1 MVRWCCVD
9 ISNAYLNT
17 STSYLNISTSHLNT
31 STSQH
36 HISTSHHLNIS
47 TPQHHNTY
55 NKQIIMNKS
64 FILSAALSLSS
75 LFASAENAPT
85 PRKQLAPKPPMGW
98 MTWNLFQGN
107 INEQLIRETADAMV
121 EGRFRDAGYEYIF
134 IDDLWQG
141 GRDRQNNIIP
151 DPEKFPS
158 GIKALADYVHSKGLK
173 LGIYS
178 DAAQLTCGGWTA
190 SLGFEEQDA
199 RTFASW
205 GIDYLK
211 YDYCNAPEDS
221 ATARQ
226 RYRTMANALQNS
238 GRDIVLGICEWG
250 QRQGEEWCEEVGGQL
265 WRTSYDVRDMWK
277 DIVKQGGMGILDII
291 DITAPLAKHAR
302 PGQWPDMDMLV
313 VGLYGTGGPS
323 SDLGGVGCTQTE
335 YQTQMSMWCMMSS
348 VLALSNDL
356 RHLTPEDKRILLNK
370 EIIAIDQDPPGKAAE
385 RVVNEA
391 GHQVFGR
398 PLANGS
404 HAVAILNS
412 GDKAQRLSV
421 SFKQL
426 GLTGKY
432 TVRDVWQHRDI
443 ARGATKWGGKV
454 QAHETK
460 VFVLR

>member
-1 MVRWCCVD
+1 
-9 ISNAYLNT
+9 
-17 STSYLNISTSHLNT
+17 
-31 STSQH
+31 
-36 HISTSHHLNIS
+36 
-47 TPQHHNTY
+47 
-55 NKQIIMNKS
+55 MNKS
-64 FILSAALSLSS
+64 LFLSAALLLSS
-75 LFASAENAPT
+75 LFASAQT
-85 PRKQLAPKPPMGW
+85 PRNQLTPRPPMGW

-121 EGRFRDAGYEYIF
+121 EGGFRDAGYEYIF

-151 DPEKFPS
+151 DPEKFPN
-158 GIKALADYVHSKGLK
+158 GMKALADYVHSKGLK

-221 ATARQ
+221 ATARH

-250 QRQGEEWCEEVGGQL
+250 QRQCEEWCEEVGGQL

-277 DIVKQGGMGILDII
+277 DIVKEGGMGII
-291 DITAPLAKHAR
+291 DIVNVTAPLAKYVR

-313 VGLYGTGGPS
+313 VGLNGTGGPS

-335 YQTQMSMWCMMSS
+335 YQTQMSMWCMMASP
-348 VLALSNDL
+348 LAMTNDL
-356 RHLTPEDKRILLNK
+356 RKVSEDDRRILLNP
-370 EIIAIDQDPPGKAAE
+370 EIIAINQDVLGKAAE
-385 RVVNEA
+385 RKVMNDNYQIFV
-391 GHQVFGR
+391 R
-398 PLANGS
+398 PLADGS
-404 HAVAILNS
+404 HAVALLNTS
-412 GDKAQRLSV
+412 EKPLTLTADFAS
-421 SFKQL
+421 L
-426 GLTGKY
+426 GFAGKY
-432 TVRDVWQHRDI
+432 TVRDVWQHKDVVHN
-443 ARGATKWGGKV
+443 ASKWKGRV
-454 QAHETK
+454 MPHETR
-460 VFVLR
+460 VFVVKK

>member
-1 MVRWCCVD
+1 
-9 ISNAYLNT
+9 
-17 STSYLNISTSHLNT
+17 
-31 STSQH
+31 
-36 HISTSHHLNIS
+36 
-47 TPQHHNTY
+47 
-55 NKQIIMNKS
+55 MNKS
-64 FILSAALSLSS
+64 LFLSAALLLSS
-75 LFASAENAPT
+75 LFASAQT
-85 PRKQLAPKPPMGW
+85 PRNQLTPRPPMGW

-121 EGRFRDAGYEYIF
+121 EGGFRDAGYEYIF

-151 DPEKFPS
+151 DPEKFPN
-158 GIKALADYVHSKGLK
+158 GMKALADYVHSKRLK

-221 ATARQ
+221 ATARH

-250 QRQGEEWCEEVGGQL
+250 QRQCEEWCEEVGGQL

-277 DIVKQGGMGILDII
+277 DIVKEGGMGII
-291 DITAPLAKHAR
+291 DIVNVTAPLARYVR

-313 VGLYGTGGPS
+313 VGLNGTGGPS

-335 YQTQMSMWCMMSS
+335 YQTQMSMWCMMASP
-348 VLALSNDL
+348 LAMTNDL
-356 RHLTPEDKRILLNK
+356 RKVSEDDRRILLNP
-370 EIIAIDQDPPGKAAE
+370 EIIAINQDVLGKAAE
-385 RVVNEA
+385 RKVMNDNYQIFV
-391 GHQVFGR
+391 R
-398 PLANGS
+398 PLADGS
-404 HAVAILNS
+404 HAVALLNTS
-412 GDKAQRLSV
+412 EKPLTLTADFAS
-421 SFKQL
+421 L
-426 GLTGKY
+426 GFAGKY
-432 TVRDVWQHRDI
+432 TVRDVWQHKDV
-443 ARGATKWGGKV
+443 AHNASKWKGRV
-454 QAHETK
+454 MPHETR
-460 VFVLR
+460 VFVVKK

>member
-1 MVRWCCVD
+1 
-9 ISNAYLNT
+9 
-17 STSYLNISTSHLNT
+17 
-31 STSQH
+31 
-36 HISTSHHLNIS
+36 
-47 TPQHHNTY
+47 
-55 NKQIIMNKS
+55 MNKS
-64 FILSAALSLSS
+64 FILSAALCLSS

-121 EGRFRDAGYEYIF
+121 EGGFRDAGYEYIF

-211 YDYCNAPEDS
+211 YDYCNAPADS

-226 RYRTMANALQNS
+226 RYRTMADALQKS

-250 QRQGEEWCEEVGGQL
+250 QRNCEEWCEEVGGSL

-277 DIVKQGGMGILDII
+277 DIVHQGGMGILDIVNV
-291 DITAPLAKHAR
+291 TAPLAKDVRH
-302 PGQWPDMDMLV
+302 GQWPDMDMLV
-313 VGLYGTGGPS
+313 VGLNGKGGPS
-323 SDLGGVGCTQTE
+323 SDLGGVGCNYTE

-356 RHLTPEDKRILLNK
+356 RQLSPEDKRILLNK
-370 EIIAIDQDPPGKAAE
+370 EIIAIDQDPLGKAAE
-385 RVVNEA
+385 RKVN
-391 GHQVFGR
+391 QKDYQIFVR

-404 HAVAILNS
+404 HAIAILNS
-412 GDKAQRLSV
+412 SDKPIQVLAD
-421 SFKQL
+421 FKQL
-426 GLTGKY
+426 GLNGKY
-432 TVRDVWQHRDI
+432 LVRDVWQHRDI
-443 ARGATKWGGKV
+443 AKNANRWKGKV
-454 QAHETK
+454 MAHETK
-460 VFVLR
+460 VFVLK

>member
-1 MVRWCCVD
+1 MTLMT
-9 ISNAYLNT
+9 LNNMRRVFFFIAVVAMMAT
-17 STSYLNISTSHLNT
+17 S
-31 STSQH
+31 
-36 HISTSHHLNIS
+36 
-47 TPQHHNTY
+47 
-55 NKQIIMNKS
+55 
-64 FILSAALSLSS
+64 A
-75 LFASAENAPT
+75 FAQQPTATTERGKLAPT
-85 PRKQLAPKPPMGW
+85 PPMGW
-98 MTWNLFQGN
+98 MTWNMFKGD
-107 INEQLIRETADAMV
+107 ISEQLIKETADAMV
-121 EGRFRDAGYEYIF
+121 ESGLRDAGYKYVF

-141 GRDRQNNIIP
+141 GRDKHNNIIP
-151 DPEKFPS
+151 DPKKFPN

-178 DAAQLTCGGWTA
+178 DAAQLTCGGCTA
-190 SLGFEEQDA
+190 SYGFEEQDA

-205 GIDYLK
+205 GVDYLK

-221 ATARQ
+221 ATARL
-226 RYRTMANALQNS
+226 RYKTMADALSKS

-250 QRQGEEWCEEVGGQL
+250 QRNGEEWCEHVGGQL
-265 WRTSYDVRDMWK
+265 WRTSSDVRDMWK
-277 DIVKQGGMGILDII
+277 DIVNQGGVGILDII
-291 DITAPLAKHAR
+291 NVTAPLSKQVRH
-302 PGQWPDMDMLV
+302 GQWPDMDMLV
-313 VGLYGTGGPS
+313 VGLNGKGGPS
-323 SDLGGVGCTQTE
+323 SDLGGVGCTYTE

-370 EIIAIDQDPPGKAAE
+370 EIIAIDQDPLGKAAE

-391 GHQVFGR
+391 GHQVFVR

-426 GLTGKY
+426 CLTGKY

>member
-1 MVRWCCVD
+1 
-9 ISNAYLNT
+9 
-17 STSYLNISTSHLNT
+17 
-31 STSQH
+31 
-36 HISTSHHLNIS
+36 
-47 TPQHHNTY
+47 
-55 NKQIIMNKS
+55 MNKS
-64 FILSAALSLSS
+64 LFLSAALLLSS
-75 LFASAENAPT
+75 LFASAQT
-85 PRKQLAPKPPMGW
+85 PRNQLTPRPPMGW

-121 EGRFRDAGYEYIF
+121 EGGFRDAGYEYIF

-151 DPEKFPS
+151 DSEKFPN
-158 GIKALADYVHSKGLK
+158 GMKALADYVHSKGLK

-221 ATARQ
+221 ATARH

-250 QRQGEEWCEEVGGQL
+250 QRQCEEWCEEVGGQL

-277 DIVKQGGMGILDII
+277 DIVKEGGMGII
-291 DITAPLAKHAR
+291 DIVNVTAPLARYVR

-313 VGLYGTGGPS
+313 IGLNGTGGPS

-335 YQTQMSMWCMMSS
+335 YQTQMSMWCMMASP
-348 VLALSNDL
+348 LAMTNDL
-356 RHLTPEDKRILLNK
+356 RKVSEDDRRILLNP
-370 EIIAIDQDPPGKAAE
+370 EIIAINQDVLGKAAE
-385 RVVNEA
+385 RKVMNDNYQIFV
-391 GHQVFGR
+391 R
-398 PLANGS
+398 PLADGS
-404 HAVAILNS
+404 HAVALLNTS
-412 GDKAQRLSV
+412 EKPLTLTADFAS
-421 SFKQL
+421 L
-426 GLTGKY
+426 GFAGKY
-432 TVRDVWQHRDI
+432 TVRDVWQHKDVVHN
-443 ARGATKWGGKV
+443 ASKWKGRV
-454 QAHETK
+454 MPHETR
-460 VFVLR
+460 VFVVKK

>member
-1 MVRWCCVD
+1 MT
-9 ISNAYLNT
+9 LNNMRRVFFFIAVVAMMTT
-17 STSYLNISTSHLNT
+17 S
-31 STSQH
+31 
-36 HISTSHHLNIS
+36 
-47 TPQHHNTY
+47 
-55 NKQIIMNKS
+55 
-64 FILSAALSLSS
+64 A
-75 LFASAENAPT
+75 FAQQPTATTERGKLAPT
-85 PRKQLAPKPPMGW
+85 PPMGW
-98 MTWNLFQGN
+98 MTWNMFKGD
-107 INEQLIRETADAMV
+107 ISEQLIKETADAMV
-121 EGRFRDAGYEYIF
+121 ESGLRDAGYKYVF

-141 GRDRQNNIIP
+141 GRDNRNNIIP
-151 DPEKFPS
+151 DPKKFPN

-178 DAAQLTCGGWTA
+178 DAAQLTCGGCTA
-190 SLGFEEQDA
+190 SYGFEEQDA

-205 GIDYLK
+205 DVDYLK

-221 ATARQ
+221 ATARL
-226 RYRTMANALQNS
+226 RYKTMADALSKS

-250 QRQGEEWCEEVGGQL
+250 QRNGEEWCEHVGGQL
-265 WRTSYDVRDMWK
+265 WRTSSDVRDMWK
-277 DIVKQGGMGILDII
+277 DIVNQGGAGILDII
-291 DITAPLAKHAR
+291 NVTAPLSKQVRH
-302 PGQWPDMDMLV
+302 GQWPDMDMLV
-313 VGLYGTGGPS
+313 VGLNGKGGPS
-323 SDLGGVGCTQTE
+323 SDLGGVGCTYTE

-370 EIIAIDQDPPGKAAE
+370 EIIAIDQDPLGKAAE

-391 GHQVFGR
+391 GHQVFVR

>member
-1 MVRWCCVD
+1 
-9 ISNAYLNT
+9 
-17 STSYLNISTSHLNT
+17 
-31 STSQH
+31 
-36 HISTSHHLNIS
+36 
-47 TPQHHNTY
+47 
-55 NKQIIMNKS
+55 MNKS
-64 FILSAALSLSS
+64 LFVSAALLLSS
-75 LFASAENAPT
+75 LFTTAQT
-85 PRKQLAPKPPMGW
+85 PRNQLTPKPPMGW

-121 EGRFRDAGYEYIF
+121 EGGFRDAGYEYIF

-151 DPEKFPS
+151 DPEKFPN

-221 ATARQ
+221 ATARHH
-226 RYRTMANALQNS
+226 YRTMANALQNS

-250 QRQGEEWCEEVGGQL
+250 QRQCEEWCEEVGGQL

-277 DIVKQGGMGILDII
+277 DIVKEGGMGII
-291 DITAPLAKHAR
+291 DIVNVTAPLAKYVR

-313 VGLYGTGGPS
+313 VGLNGTGGPS

-335 YQTQMSMWCMMSS
+335 YQTQMSMWCMMASP
-348 VLALSNDL
+348 LAMTNDL
-356 RHLTPEDKRILLNK
+356 RKVSEEDRRILLNP
-370 EIIAIDQDPPGKAAE
+370 EIIAINQDVLGKAAE
-385 RVVNEA
+385 RKVMNDNYQIFV
-391 GHQVFGR
+391 R
-398 PLANGS
+398 PLADGS
-404 HAVAILNS
+404 HAVALLNTS
-412 GDKAQRLSV
+412 EKPLTLTADFAS
-421 SFKQL
+421 L
-426 GLTGKY
+426 GFAGKY
-432 TVRDVWQHRDI
+432 TVRDVWQHKDV
-443 ARGATKWGGKV
+443 ARNASKWKGRV
-454 QAHETK
+454 TPHETR
-460 VFVLR
+460 VFVVKK

>member
-1 MVRWCCVD
+1 
-9 ISNAYLNT
+9 
-17 STSYLNISTSHLNT
+17 
-31 STSQH
+31 
-36 HISTSHHLNIS
+36 
-47 TPQHHNTY
+47 
-55 NKQIIMNKS
+55 MNKS
-64 FILSAALSLSS
+64 LFLSAALLLSS
-75 LFASAENAPT
+75 LFASAQT
-85 PRKQLAPKPPMGW
+85 PRNQLTPKPPMGW

-121 EGRFRDAGYEYIF
+121 EGGFRDAGYEYIF

-151 DPEKFPS
+151 DPEKFPN

-221 ATARQ
+221 ATARH

-250 QRQGEEWCEEVGGQL
+250 QRQCEEWCEEVGGQL

-277 DIVKQGGMGILDII
+277 DIVKEGGMGII
-291 DITAPLAKHAR
+291 DIVNVTAPLAKYVR

-313 VGLYGTGGPS
+313 VGLNGTGGPS

-335 YQTQMSMWCMMSS
+335 YQTQMSMWCMMASP
-348 VLALSNDL
+348 LAMTNDL
-356 RHLTPEDKRILLNK
+356 RKVSEDDRRILLNP
-370 EIIAIDQDPPGKAAE
+370 EIIAINQDVLGKAAE
-385 RVVNEA
+385 RKVMNDNYQIFV
-391 GHQVFGR
+391 R
-398 PLANGS
+398 PLADGS
-404 HAVAILNS
+404 HAVALLNTS
-412 GDKAQRLSV
+412 EKPLTLTADFAS
-421 SFKQL
+421 L
-426 GLTGKY
+426 GFAGKY
-432 TVRDVWQHRDI
+432 TVRDVWQHKDV
-443 ARGATKWGGKV
+443 ACNASKWKGRV
-454 QAHETK
+454 MPHETR
-460 VFVLR
+460 VFVVKK

>member
-1 MVRWCCVD
+1 
-9 ISNAYLNT
+9 
-17 STSYLNISTSHLNT
+17 
-31 STSQH
+31 
-36 HISTSHHLNIS
+36 
-47 TPQHHNTY
+47 
-55 NKQIIMNKS
+55 MNKS
-64 FILSAALSLSS
+64 LFLSAALLLSS
-75 LFASAENAPT
+75 LFTSAQT
-85 PRKQLAPKPPMGW
+85 PRNQLTPRPPMGW

-121 EGRFRDAGYEYIF
+121 EGGFRDAGYEYIF

-151 DPEKFPS
+151 DPEKFPN
-158 GIKALADYVHSKGLK
+158 GMKALADYVHSKGLK

-221 ATARQ
+221 ATARH

-250 QRQGEEWCEEVGGQL
+250 QRQCEEWCEEVGGQL

-277 DIVKQGGMGILDII
+277 DIVKEGGMGII
-291 DITAPLAKHAR
+291 DIVNVTAPLAKYVR

-313 VGLYGTGGPS
+313 VGLNGTGGPS

-335 YQTQMSMWCMMSS
+335 YQTQMSMWCMMASP
-348 VLALSNDL
+348 LAMTNDL
-356 RHLTPEDKRILLNK
+356 RKVSEEDRRILLNP
-370 EIIAIDQDPPGKAAE
+370 EIIAINQDVLGKAAE
-385 RVVNEA
+385 RKVMNDNYQIFV
-391 GHQVFGR
+391 R
-398 PLANGS
+398 PLADGS
-404 HAVAILNS
+404 HAVALLNTS
-412 GDKAQRLSV
+412 EKPLTLTADFAS
-421 SFKQL
+421 L
-426 GLTGKY
+426 GFAGKY
-432 TVRDVWQHRDI
+432 TVRDVWQHKDV
-443 ARGATKWGGKV
+443 ARNASKWKGRV
-454 QAHETK
+454 TPHETR
-460 VFVLR
+460 VFVVKK

>member
-1 MVRWCCVD
+1 
-9 ISNAYLNT
+9 
-17 STSYLNISTSHLNT
+17 
-31 STSQH
+31 
-36 HISTSHHLNIS
+36 
-47 TPQHHNTY
+47 
-55 NKQIIMNKS
+55 MNKS
-64 FILSAALSLSS
+64 LFLSAALLLSS
-75 LFASAENAPT
+75 LFTSAKT
-85 PRKQLAPKPPMGW
+85 PRNQLTPRPPMGW

-121 EGRFRDAGYEYIF
+121 EGGFRDAGYEYIF

-151 DPEKFPS
+151 DPEKFPN
-158 GIKALADYVHSKGLK
+158 GMKALADYVHSKGLK

-221 ATARQ
+221 ATARH

-250 QRQGEEWCEEVGGQL
+250 QRQCEEWCEEVGGQL

-277 DIVKQGGMGILDII
+277 DIVKEGGMGII
-291 DITAPLAKHAR
+291 DIVNVTAPLAKYVR

-313 VGLYGTGGPS
+313 VGLNGTGGPS

-335 YQTQMSMWCMMSS
+335 YQTQMSMWCMMASP
-348 VLALSNDL
+348 LAMTNDL
-356 RHLTPEDKRILLNK
+356 RKVSEDDRRILLNP
-370 EIIAIDQDPPGKAAE
+370 EIIAINQDVLGKAAE
-385 RVVNEA
+385 RKVMNDNYQIFV
-391 GHQVFGR
+391 R
-398 PLANGS
+398 PLADGS
-404 HAVAILNS
+404 HAVALLNAS
-412 GDKAQRLSV
+412 EKPLTLTADFAS
-421 SFKQL
+421 L
-426 GLTGKY
+426 GFAGKY
-432 TVRDVWQHRDI
+432 TVRDVWQHKDVVHN
-443 ARGATKWGGKV
+443 ASKWKGRV
-454 QAHETK
+454 MPHETR
-460 VFVLR
+460 VFVVKK

>member
-1 MVRWCCVD
+1 MKKT
-9 ISNAYLNT
+9 L
-17 STSYLNISTSHLNT
+17 L
-31 STSQH
+31 
-36 HISTSHHLNIS
+36 
-47 TPQHHNTY
+47 
-55 NKQIIMNKS
+55 
-64 FILSAALSLSS
+64 LSS
-75 LFASAENAPT
+75 FLLLSMLFVSAQPT
-85 PRKQLAPKPPMGW
+85 LRSQLTPTPPMGW

-121 EGRFRDAGYEYIF
+121 EGGFRDAGYKYIF

-151 DPEKFPS
+151 DQEKFPN

-226 RYRTMANALQNS
+226 RYRTMADALQKS
-238 GRDIVLGICEWG
+238 GRNIALGVCEWG
-250 QRQGEEWCEEVGGQL
+250 QRHAEEWCEEVGGQL

-277 DIVKQGGMGILDII
+277 DIVHQGGMGILDIVNV
-291 DITAPLAKHAR
+291 TAPLAKYVR

-313 VGLYGTGGPS
+313 VGLNGKGGPS

-335 YQTQMSMWCMMSS
+335 YQTQMSMWCMMASP
-348 VLALSNDL
+348 LAMTNDL
-356 RHLTPEDKRILLNK
+356 RKVSDDDRRILLNP
-370 EIIAIDQDPPGKAAE
+370 EIIAINQDPLGKGAE
-385 RVVNEA
+385 RKVMNENY
-391 GHQVFGR
+391 QIFVR
-398 PLANGS
+398 PLANGT
-404 HAVAILNS
+404 HAVALLNTC
-412 GDKAQRLSV
+412 DKP
-421 SFKQL
+421 
-426 GLTGKY
+426 LTLTADLTELVMPGKY
-432 TVRDVWQHRDI
+432 TIRDVWQHKDI
-443 ARGATKWGGKV
+443 AHKTSKWKGRV
-454 QAHETK
+454 MPHETR
-460 VFVLR
+460 VFIIKK

>member
-1 MVRWCCVD
+1 
-9 ISNAYLNT
+9 
-17 STSYLNISTSHLNT
+17 
-31 STSQH
+31 
-36 HISTSHHLNIS
+36 
-47 TPQHHNTY
+47 
-55 NKQIIMNKS
+55 MNKS
-64 FILSAALSLSS
+64 LFVSAALLLSS
-75 LFASAENAPT
+75 LFTTAQT
-85 PRKQLAPKPPMGW
+85 PRNQLTPKPPMGW

-121 EGRFRDAGYEYIF
+121 EGGFRDAGYEYIF

-151 DPEKFPS
+151 DPEKFPN

-221 ATARQ
+221 ATARH

-250 QRQGEEWCEEVGGQL
+250 QRQCEEWCEEVGGQL

-277 DIVKQGGMGILDII
+277 DIVKEGGMGII
-291 DITAPLAKHAR
+291 DIVNVTAPLAKYVR

-313 VGLYGTGGPS
+313 VGLNGTGGPS

-335 YQTQMSMWCMMSS
+335 YQTQMSMWCMMASP
-348 VLALSNDL
+348 LAMTNDL
-356 RHLTPEDKRILLNK
+356 RKVSEDDRRILLNP
-370 EIIAIDQDPPGKAAE
+370 EIIAINQDVLGKAAE
-385 RVVNEA
+385 RKVMNDNYQIFV
-391 GHQVFGR
+391 R
-398 PLANGS
+398 PLADGS
-404 HAVAILNS
+404 HAVALLNTS
-412 GDKAQRLSV
+412 EKPLTLTADFAS
-421 SFKQL
+421 L
-426 GLTGKY
+426 GFAGKY
-432 TVRDVWQHRDI
+432 TVRDVWQHKDV
-443 ARGATKWGGKV
+443 ARNASKWNGRV
-454 QAHETK
+454 TPHETR
-460 VFVLR
+460 VFVVKK

>member
-1 MVRWCCVD
+1 MTGMTQMT
-9 ISNAYLNT
+9 LNNMRRVFFFIAVVAMMAT
-17 STSYLNISTSHLNT
+17 S
-31 STSQH
+31 
-36 HISTSHHLNIS
+36 
-47 TPQHHNTY
+47 
-55 NKQIIMNKS
+55 
-64 FILSAALSLSS
+64 A
-75 LFASAENAPT
+75 FAQQPTATTERGKLAPT
-85 PRKQLAPKPPMGW
+85 PPMGW
-98 MTWNLFQGN
+98 MTWNMFKDD
-107 INEQLIRETADAMV
+107 ISEQLIKETADAMV
-121 EGRFRDAGYEYIF
+121 ESGLRDAGYKYVF

-141 GRDRQNNIIP
+141 GRDNRNNIIP
-151 DPEKFPS
+151 DPKKFPN

-178 DAAQLTCGGWTA
+178 DAAQLTCGGCTA
-190 SLGFEEQDA
+190 SYGFEEQDA

-221 ATARQ
+221 ATARL
-226 RYRTMANALQNS
+226 RYKTMAAALSKS

-250 QRQGEEWCEEVGGQL
+250 QRNGEEWCEHVGGQL
-265 WRTSYDVRDMWK
+265 WRTSSDVRDMWK
-277 DIVKQGGMGILDII
+277 DIVNQGGVGILDII
-291 DITAPLAKHAR
+291 NVTAPLSKQVRH
-302 PGQWPDMDMLV
+302 GQWPDMDMLV
-313 VGLYGTGGPS
+313 VGLNGKGGPS
-323 SDLGGVGCTQTE
+323 SDLGGVGCTYTE

-370 EIIAIDQDPPGKAAE
+370 EIIAIDQDPLGKAAE

-391 GHQVFGR
+391 GHQVFVR

>member
-1 MVRWCCVD
+1 MTLMT
-9 ISNAYLNT
+9 LNNMRRVFFFIAVVAMMAT
-17 STSYLNISTSHLNT
+17 S
-31 STSQH
+31 
-36 HISTSHHLNIS
+36 
-47 TPQHHNTY
+47 
-55 NKQIIMNKS
+55 
-64 FILSAALSLSS
+64 A
-75 LFASAENAPT
+75 FAQQPTATTERGKLAPT
-85 PRKQLAPKPPMGW
+85 PPMGW
-98 MTWNLFQGN
+98 MTWNMFKGD
-107 INEQLIRETADAMV
+107 ISEQLIKETADAMV
-121 EGRFRDAGYEYIF
+121 ESGLRDAGYKYVF

-141 GRDRQNNIIP
+141 GRDNRNNIIP
-151 DPEKFPS
+151 DPKKFPN

-178 DAAQLTCGGWTA
+178 DAAQLTCGGCTA
-190 SLGFEEQDA
+190 SYGFEEQDA

-221 ATARQ
+221 ATARL
-226 RYRTMANALQNS
+226 RYKTMADALSKS

-250 QRQGEEWCEEVGGQL
+250 QRNGEEWCEHVGGQL
-265 WRTSYDVRDMWK
+265 WRTSSDVRDMWK
-277 DIVKQGGMGILDII
+277 DIVNQGGVGILDII
-291 DITAPLAKHAR
+291 NVTAPLSKQVRH
-302 PGQWPDMDMLV
+302 GQWPDMDMLV
-313 VGLYGTGGPS
+313 VGLNGKGGPS
-323 SDLGGVGCTQTE
+323 SDLGGVGCTYTE

-370 EIIAIDQDPPGKAAE
+370 EIIAIDQDPLGKAAE

-391 GHQVFGR
+391 GHQVFVR

-460 VFVLR
+460 VFVVR

>member
-1 MVRWCCVD
+1 MT
-9 ISNAYLNT
+9 LNNMRRVFFFIAVVAMMAT
-17 STSYLNISTSHLNT
+17 S
-31 STSQH
+31 
-36 HISTSHHLNIS
+36 
-47 TPQHHNTY
+47 
-55 NKQIIMNKS
+55 
-64 FILSAALSLSS
+64 A
-75 LFASAENAPT
+75 FAQQPTATTERGKLAPT
-85 PRKQLAPKPPMGW
+85 PPMGW
-98 MTWNLFQGN
+98 MTWNMFKGD
-107 INEQLIRETADAMV
+107 ISEQLIKETADAMV
-121 EGRFRDAGYEYIF
+121 ESGLRDAGYKYVF

-141 GRDRQNNIIP
+141 GRDNHNNIIP
-151 DPEKFPS
+151 DPKKFPN

-178 DAAQLTCGGWTA
+178 DAAQLTCGGCTA
-190 SLGFEEQDA
+190 SYGFEEQDA

-205 GIDYLK
+205 GVDYLK

-221 ATARQ
+221 ATARL
-226 RYRTMANALQNS
+226 RYKTMADALSKS

-250 QRQGEEWCEEVGGQL
+250 QRNGEEWCEHVGGQL
-265 WRTSYDVRDMWK
+265 WRTSSDVRDMWK
-277 DIVKQGGMGILDII
+277 DIVNQGGVGILDII
-291 DITAPLAKHAR
+291 NVTAPLSKQVRH
-302 PGQWPDMDMLV
+302 GQWPDMDMLV
-313 VGLYGTGGPS
+313 VGLNGKGGPS
-323 SDLGGVGCTQTE
+323 SDLGGVGCTYTE

-370 EIIAIDQDPPGKAAE
+370 EIIAIDQDPLGKAAE

-391 GHQVFGR
+391 GHQVFVR

>member
-1 MVRWCCVD
+1 MRRAFFFIAVV
-9 ISNAYLNT
+9 AMMAT
-17 STSYLNISTSHLNT
+17 S
-31 STSQH
+31 
-36 HISTSHHLNIS
+36 
-47 TPQHHNTY
+47 
-55 NKQIIMNKS
+55 
-64 FILSAALSLSS
+64 A
-75 LFASAENAPT
+75 FAQQPTATTERGKLAPT
-85 PRKQLAPKPPMGW
+85 PPMGW
-98 MTWNLFQGN
+98 MTWNMFKDD
-107 INEQLIRETADAMV
+107 ISEQLIKETADAMV
-121 EGRFRDAGYEYIF
+121 ESGLRDAGYKYVF

-141 GRDRQNNIIP
+141 GRDNRNNIIP
-151 DPEKFPS
+151 DPKKFPN

-178 DAAQLTCGGWTA
+178 DAAQLTCGGCTA
-190 SLGFEEQDA
+190 SYGFEEQDA

-205 GIDYLK
+205 GVDYLK

-221 ATARQ
+221 ATARL
-226 RYRTMANALQNS
+226 RYKTMADALSKS

-250 QRQGEEWCEEVGGQL
+250 QRNGEEWCEHVGGQL
-265 WRTSYDVRDMWK
+265 WRTSSDVRDMWK
-277 DIVKQGGMGILDII
+277 DIVNQGGVGILDII
-291 DITAPLAKHAR
+291 NVTAPLSKQVRH
-302 PGQWPDMDMLV
+302 GQWPDMDMLV
-313 VGLYGTGGPS
+313 VGLNGKGGPS
-323 SDLGGVGCTQTE
+323 SDLGGVGCTYTE

-370 EIIAIDQDPPGKAAE
+370 EIIAIDQDPLGKAAE

-391 GHQVFGR
+391 GHQVFVR